1 MPSRARFLPLIGL
14 LVLLLAASPAFCAE
28 PAIFDMAAFN
38 EAQADGRSVILE
50 TYAPWCP
57 ACRRQ
62 APLLDWLSDAPAF
75 RHVIVMRVGEA
86 APKKV
91 WRQFRLDAFGTLVL
105 YRDGREV
112 ARDTPQTTAGIAHLL
127 QLAATRQ

>member
-1 MPSRARFLPLIGL
+1 MPSRGRFLPLIGL
-14 LVLLLAASPAFCAE
+14 VALLLASRPAWTAE
-28 PAIFDMAAFN
+28 PAAFDLAAFK

-50 TYAPWCP
+50 TYAPWCA

-75 RHVIVMRVGEA
+75 RHVTVMRVGEA
-86 APKKV
+86 TPKRV
-91 WRQFRLDAFGTLVL
+91 WRLFRLEAFGTLVL

-112 ARDTPQTTAGIAHLL
+112 ARDTPQTTAGIARLL
-127 QLAATRQ
+127 QLAAASQ